1 MSVRVPLLLSEDP
14 VMSALPVR
22 PEFAH
27 LLDMYKKAEGA
38 FWTLDEIDFS
48 QDKLDWDTKLSAEDR
63 HFFSMVFAFF
73 SASDIIVNNNLGDNF
88 LRELK
93 PFAVR
98 QLLTFQMMMENIHS
112 TTYATTIDV
121 LIPNAADKLKL
132 LDSLKNFPAI
142 KAKAA
147 WCDRWTDPSSATLGE
162 RLVAW
167 ACVEGIFFSGSFCAL
182 FWLKKRNLMP
192 GATFSNEL
200 ISRDEGLHRDTTVA
214 LFKLLEEELRPGEER
229 VREIVGSAV
238 EFEKEFVCRAL
249 PVDLIGINSRTMSQ
263 YIEFVADHLLASLG
277 FSRLFKSGNPFPWMD
292 LISMEGKTNF
302 FERRVGEYARAKI
315 PRNEAALQF
324 DDEF

>member
-1 MSVRVPLLLSEDP
+1 MSSILTTDDP

-22 PEFAH
+22 PEFEVMYA
-27 LLDMYKKAEGA
+27 MYKKAEGA
-38 FWTLDEIDFS
+38 FWTVDEIDFS
-48 QDKLDWDTKLSAEDR
+48 QDKLDWDTKLSDEDR
-63 HFFSMVFAFF
+63 HFFSLVFAFF

-112 TTYATTIDV
+112 TTYATTIDILV
-121 LIPNAADKLKL
+121 PEPAEKLKL
-132 LDSLKNFPAI
+132 LDALKTFPAV
-142 KAKAA
+142 KAKAR
-147 WCDRWTDPSSATLGE
+147 WCDRWTDPATATLGE

-214 LFKLLEEELRPGEER
+214 LFKLLEPHLRPTEER
-229 VREIVGSAV
+229 VREVVSSAV
-238 EFEKEFVCRAL
+238 EFEKDFVCNAL

-263 YIEFVADHLLASLG
+263 YIEFVADHLVTSLG
-277 FSRLFKSGNPFPWMD
+277 FARIFNSANPFPWMD
-292 LISMEGKTNF
+292 LISVEGKTNF

-315 PRNEAALQF
+315 PKNEATLEF

>member
-1 MSVRVPLLLSEDP
+1 MSVGPAAGADPVRVPLLLSDDP

-22 PEFAH
+22 PEFEH
-27 LLDMYKKAEGA
+27 LLAMYKKAEGA

-132 LDSLKNFPAI
+132 LDSL
-142 KAKAA
+142 
-147 WCDRWTDPSSATLGE
+147 
-162 RLVAW
+162 
-167 ACVEGIFFSGSFCAL
+167 
-182 FWLKKRNLMP
+182 
-192 GATFSNEL
+192 
-200 ISRDEGLHRDTTVA
+200 
-214 LFKLLEEELRPGEER
+214 
-229 VREIVGSAV
+229 
-238 EFEKEFVCRAL
+238 
-249 PVDLIGINSRTMSQ
+249 
-263 YIEFVADHLLASLG
+263 
-277 FSRLFKSGNPFPWMD
+277 
-292 LISMEGKTNF
+292 
-302 FERRVGEYARAKI
+302 
-315 PRNEAALQF
+315 
-324 DDEF
+324 